1 MEDNKIIDL
10 FLARDEEAI
19 KQTSIKYDKSLRKI
33 AYNICGNKLDSEECV
48 NDTYLSAWNS
58 IPPNEPREYFFAYL
72 AKITRDRA
80 INIVKNL
87 SRQKRKAEFIELSQ
101 ELENCLS
108 SGNNAEEIINA
119 KELSK
124 TVSDFLRTVK
134 EDKRNIFIRRYFF
147 MDSVSEIAERFNISE
162 SKVKTTLS
170 RLRKE
175 LKSYLSEKGWN
186 V

>member
-19 KQTSIKYDKSLRKI
+19 KQTSAKYDNSLRKI

-48 NDTYLSAWNS
+48 NDTYLAAWNS
-58 IPPNEPREYFFAYL
+58 IPPNEPREYFFPYL
-72 AKITRDRA
+72 AKITREKA
-80 INIVKNL
+80 INLVKTL

-108 SGNNAEEIINA
+108 GGNNTEENFNA

-134 EDKRNIFIRRYFF
+134 EEKRNIFIRRYFF
-147 MDSVSEIAERFNISE
+147 MDSISEISERFNISE

-170 RLRKE
+170 RVRNE
-175 LKSYLSEKGWN
+175 LKIYLIKKGWN
-186 V
+186 L